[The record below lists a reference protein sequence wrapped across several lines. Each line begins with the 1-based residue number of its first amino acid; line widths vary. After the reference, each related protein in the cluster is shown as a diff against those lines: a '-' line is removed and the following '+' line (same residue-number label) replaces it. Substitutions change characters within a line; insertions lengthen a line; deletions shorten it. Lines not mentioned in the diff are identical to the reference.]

1 MSSSPDQ
8 VMKQQK
14 VELEG
19 SDLEISDYSPP
30 LPQGK
35 WLRRRTQVKIRNV
48 AANHRACDLVV
59 SVGAPQVLVGRF
71 AYGPL
76 DVVTLT
82 GEQVDIYILTQ
93 PPSGKWLQFGTELT
107 SNSGRVSC
115 TISPERRLPIGVYPV
130 RMFVRGDHTY
140 AESFLTVLPKG
151 TECVVFSI
159 DGSFAAS
166 VSIMGSDPKVRAG
179 AVDVV

>member
-1 MSSSPDQ
+1 
-8 VMKQQK
+8 MKQQK

-59 SVGAPQVLVGRF
+59 SAGAPQVLVGRF

-93 PPSGKWLQFGTELT
+93 PPSGKWLSLEQSSPVTVGGSRVQYPQRDASPSGSILFGCL
-107 SNSGRVSC
+107 
-115 TISPERRLPIGVYPV
+115 
-130 RMFVRGDHTY
+130 
-140 AESFLTVLPKG
+140 
-151 TECVVFSI
+151 
-159 DGSFAAS
+159 
-166 VSIMGSDPKVRAG
+166 
-179 AVDVV
+179 